1 MEDNLIDVNFYM
13 KEALTQCAI
22 SQENG
27 EVPVGCV
34 FLHLPSGQIIAK
46 GHNLTNLTKNA
57 TTHAEINCINFIY
70 NQLNGDEREYFL
82 DKYKINIEESINN
95 EIEQIFNNCV
105 LFVSCEPCIM
115 CAHAISLVKIKKVY
129 FGCENDKFGGNGSI
143 LSLNKGP
150 NYQYESVGG
159 IMKEQA
165 IEYFRNFYIR
175 GNAKAPDHKRQRKL
189 V

>member
-1 MEDNLIDVNFYM
+1 MEEINLDIDFYM
-13 KEALTQCAI
+13 NEAFKQCEI

-34 FLHLPSGQIIAK
+34 FLHLPSMQIIAK

-57 TTHAEINCINFIY
+57 TTHAEINCINYID
-70 NQLNGDEREYFL
+70 NKLNSDERESFL
-82 DKYKINIEESINN
+82 DKYKIELEKNQN
-95 EIEQIFNNCV
+95 EIEKIFNDCV

-115 CAHAISLVKIKKVY
+115 CAHALSLVRIKKVY

-150 NYQYESVGG
+150 NYTYESIGG
-159 IMKEQA
+159 FMKEKA